1 MERPYNTLK
10 PIRVNGWV
18 FIYKLI
24 GCQLSLNLV
33 AVTSGFSLLV
43 VGGGG
48 GGGEWGGSSQLSKIS
63 SSFHLEKFH
72 QYTCRLELA
81 HNLN

>member
-10 PIRVNGWV
+10 PIRLNGWV

-43 VGGGG
+43 
-48 GGGEWGGSSQLSKIS
+48 GGGEEEGGRRGEGGGEEGGMRGVLPTKQ
-63 SSFHLEKFH
+63 
-72 QYTCRLELA
+72 
-81 HNLN
+81 N

>member
-43 VGGGG
+43 
-48 GGGEWGGSSQLSKIS
+48 GGEGGREGGNEGSPP
-63 SSFHLEKFH
+63 
-72 QYTCRLELA
+72 
-81 HNLN
+81 N